1 MKAYIIYHHDEAVKN
16 ASFIKMFQEEGKK
29 HSIDFEYVDHSEYR
43 NRPLPDL
50 VLNRTRDYKVSQ
62 WYEEREVAV
71 KHSSLIT
78 KLGNDKYKA
87 IRYLSGKLPD
97 KILATK
103 WCPKSHLYRY
113 DELEKYNAGNEMI
126 IDRYIVKSLNGHG
139 GTEVYMVYDIESQQ
153 SALNKLKGKDC
164 IVQEIINSDSND
176 VRVYVVGGKIY
187 AAILRHGN
195 NDFRSNFSLGGK
207 VSEYNL
213 DDSQKQYI
221 ANFIK
226 AFGGEE
232 LGMAGIDFI
241 VTRDNKLIF
250 NELEEMVGSRMLYKI
265 TDKDIVADY
274 VSILAGGNII

>member
-16 ASFIKMFQEEGKK
+16 ASFIKMFQKEGKK
-29 HSIDFEYVDHSEYR
+29 HSIDFEYIDHSEYR

-62 WYEEREVAV
+62 WYEEREVNV

-78 KLGNDKYKA
+78 KIGNDKYKA
-87 IRYLSGKLPD
+87 IRYLSRNLSD
-97 KILATK
+97 KILVTK
-103 WCPKSHLYRY
+103 WCPQSYLYRY
-113 DELEKYNAGNEMI
+113 DELEKYTAANEMI
-126 IDRYIVKSLNGHG
+126 MNRYIVKSLNGHG
-139 GTEVYMVYDIESQQ
+139 GTEVYMVSDIESQK

-164 IVQEIINSDSND
+164 IVLEIIDSDSND
-176 VRVYVVGGKIY
+176 VRVYVVDGRIY

-213 DDSQKQYI
+213 NDSQKQFI

-226 AFGGEE
+226 AFGGKE

-274 VSILAGGNII
+274 VSILAGDNII